1 MKRFVFFYAFVLAIL
16 VTTVVFYT
24 NKVDKESSKNENN
37 KIEEKDENIQKQEEL
52 NVLKVKEVKD
62 KIKLKIS
69 STGEI
74 KELSTSEYIKGVLPA
89 EMPPEYHI
97 EALKAQAIVA
107 RTYLYKKMSGNA
119 HNDADICDNPAHC
132 QAWYSLDNLYNIW
145 KRSKGYTQEECNIY
159 FAKVEQAVDST
170 ENIVVTYKDKY
181 INAYFHACSGDKTE
195 DVSAIWGKQN
205 IPYLK
210 SVESKGE
217 EGYRNYTSNVKLTIS
232 ELQTKLNK
240 SSTTKCS
247 INKDSEN
254 IVEILSYTNS
264 GRIDKVKI
272 GGVIYKAEELRT
284 LLGLRSTNFTVN
296 KEGDKVIFNVKGNGH
311 GVGMSQV
318 GADYYAKQGL
328 TYIGIIKH
336 YYTGVD
342 VTKIYVE
349 GETKENE
356 I

>member
-1 MKRFVFFYAFVLAIL
+1 MKKFVFFYALALAVLIF
-16 VTTVVFYT
+16 TVVFYT
-24 NKVDKESSKNENN
+24 NKLDKEDIKQDTNNVNKENTEI
-37 KIEEKDENIQKQEEL
+37 KYEEL
-52 NVLKVKEVKD
+52 NKLEVKDIKD
-62 KIKLKIS
+62 KIKIKIS

-74 KELSTSEYIKGVLPA
+74 KELKTSEYIKGVLPA

-107 RTYLYKKMSGNA
+107 RTYLYKKMQGGA
-119 HNDADICDNPAHC
+119 HNDADICDNPSHC
-132 QAWYSLDNLYNIW
+132 QAWYSLDRLYDIW
-145 KRSKGYTQEECNIY
+145 KRSKGYTEEECNMY
-159 FAKVEQAVDST
+159 FAKVEQAVDLT
-170 ENIVVTYKDKY
+170 KDIVVTYNDKY

-205 IPYLK
+205 IAYLK
-210 SVESKGE
+210 SVESLGE
-217 EGYRNYTSNVKLTIS
+217 EEYKNYTSTVKLTVS
-232 ELQTKLNK
+232 DLQTKLNK

-247 INKDSEN
+247 INKDEKE
-254 IVEILSYTNS
+254 IVEILSYTDS
-264 GRIDKVKI
+264 GRVDKVKI
-272 GGVIYKAEELRT
+272 GGGIYKAEELRT

-296 KEGDKVIFNVKGNGH
+296 KEGEKVIFNVKGNGH

-318 GADYYAKQGL
+318 GADYYAKQGY

>member
-1 MKRFVFFYAFVLAIL
+1 MKKFVFFYAFVLVIVLTTIL
-16 VTTVVFYT
+16 LYMNTL
-24 NKVDKESSKNENN
+24 DKKNN
-37 KIEEKDENIQKQEEL
+37 KKENTESEFKENIEQKYEEL
-52 NVLKVKEVKD
+52 DELKLKEIKE

-74 KELSTSEYIKGVLPA
+74 KELKISEYIKGVLPA

-97 EALKAQAIVA
+97 EALKAQAVVA

-119 HNDADICDNPAHC
+119 HNDADICDNPSHC
-132 QAWYSLDNLYNIW
+132 QAWYSLDKLYGIW
-145 KRSKGYTQEECNIY
+145 QRSKGYTLEECNMY
-159 FAKVEQAVDST
+159 FTKVEEAVDST
-170 ENIVVTYKDKY
+170 ENIVVTYKNKY

-205 IPYLK
+205 IPYLV

-217 EGYRNYTSNVKLTIS
+217 EGYKNYTSKVKLTVS
-232 ELQTKLNK
+232 DLETKLNN
-240 SSTTKCS
+240 SSSRECS
-247 INKDSEN
+247 INKESEN
-254 IVEILSYTNS
+254 VVEILSYTKS
-264 GRIDKVKI
+264 GRVDKVKI
-272 GGVIYKAEELRT
+272 GGVVYKAEELRT

-296 KEGDKVIFNVKGNGH
+296 KEGAEVVFNVKGNGH

-318 GADYYAKQGL
+318 GADYYAKEGF

-336 YYTGVD
+336 YYTGVN

>member
-1 MKRFVFFYAFVLAIL
+1 MKKFVFFYAFVLALL
-16 VTTVVFYT
+16 VFTVVFYT
-24 NKVDKESSKNENN
+24 NKLDKES
-37 KIEEKDENIQKQEEL
+37 IGKDNVQNIYKENIIEQNGKL
-52 NVLKVKEVKD
+52 TTLKVKEVKD
-62 KIKLKIS
+62 RIKLKIS
-69 STGEI
+69 STGQI
-74 KELSTSEYIKGVLPA
+74 KELETSEYIKGVLPA

-119 HNDADICDNPAHC
+119 HKDADICDNPAHC
-132 QAWYSLDNLYNIW
+132 QAWYSLDRLYDIW
-145 KRSKGYTQEECNIY
+145 KRSKGYTEEECNMY

-170 ENIVVTYKDKY
+170 KDIVVTYGGKY

-217 EGYRNYTSNVKLTIS
+217 EGYKNYTSKVKLTVS
-232 ELQTKLNK
+232 DLQTKLNK

-247 INKDSEN
+247 INKDNEE

-272 GGVIYKAEELRT
+272 GGVVYKAEELRT

-296 KEGDKVIFNVKGNGH
+296 KEGEKVIFNVKGNGH

-318 GADYYAKQGL
+318 GADYYAKIGY

-349 GETKENE
+349 GDTKENE

>member
-1 MKRFVFFYAFVLAIL
+1 MGFLK
-16 VTTVVFYT
+16 
-24 NKVDKESSKNENN
+24 
-37 KIEEKDENIQKQEEL
+37 QKL
-52 NVLKVKEVKD
+52 
-62 KIKLKIS
+62 
-69 STGEI
+69 
-74 KELSTSEYIKGVLPA
+74 
-89 EMPPEYHI
+89 
-97 EALKAQAIVA
+97 
-107 RTYLYKKMSGNA
+107 
-119 HNDADICDNPAHC
+119 
-132 QAWYSLDNLYNIW
+132 
-145 KRSKGYTQEECNIY
+145 KGYTEEECNMY

-170 ENIVVTYKDKY
+170 KDIVVTYGGKY

-217 EGYRNYTSNVKLTIS
+217 EGYKNYTSKVKLTVS
-232 ELQTKLNK
+232 DLQTKLNK

-247 INKDSEN
+247 INKDNEE

-272 GGVIYKAEELRT
+272 GGVVYKAEELRT

-296 KEGDKVIFNVKGNGH
+296 KEGEKVIFNVKGNGH

-318 GADYYAKQGL
+318 GADYYAKIGY

-349 GETKENE
+349 GDTKENE